1 MIRTLFYK
9 LFLFTIILAVS
20 FGCSKKDL
28 SEERKDEGSVSLSF
42 FVDGLFTKSPLVLNE
57 DAISDL
63 NIYVTDEH
71 SRTVFSHTYVP
82 GSNISS
88 SYAPGIKVNSNK
100 SQSIYVVAN
109 LGYSKP
115 LTDVYNLLTSAPFF
129 ITASSVSD
137 IAPSGKVVM
146 FGKIENQQFRNGAT
160 VSIRLIRQISK
171 VSFGCDY
178 SGLNPGVNV
187 TVKSISLHQIPKKTS
202 VNYTY
207 NGNNNPTVVMDG
219 ESRSAA
225 AGEIPD
231 LTTTPVSFYM
241 WSNMQG
247 TVAPGATNNKEK
259 EQLMSAA
266 KKSVSTYV
274 EMEYDYQSSTKAG
287 TIIYR
292 FFLGESYQD
301 CNIRNNTHYHFTVK
315 FSGDAS
321 ADENSWSVDTEGLY
335 DLVTGISLSP
345 TSLSFSAINETSAL
359 TATISPSTAQ
369 NKGVVWSSSNDAV
382 ATVSST
388 GIVTAKGDGT
398 CTITAASAE
407 NPSIK
412 ATCAVS
418 VSSTPLAFSTNNV
431 TIPTSGYVDINYS
444 GVNQW
449 STLSATS
456 TDESIAKLDIATTNK
471 IYIRAYKAGTC
482 TVTLHDNANGKN
494 TSCNITVIDPVIKI
508 YRSYNETTRTGT
520 EATMPLTIHTG
531 SSVNLTLVPE
541 ITYNYD
547 YTANGTKLY
556 GDLRIQRDPSYI
568 TSNIDVSTVRTG
580 FNHNIGAGGEQ
591 LNNDGLICCEYP
603 TFKFKGLNSVN
614 SDVITFQLEQAP
626 TVKVS
631 VTLNVLS
638 ELSMPTDEIKV
649 AINKGTLAE
658 TIDLGINCDESR
670 TGDITATWDGGPLP
684 AGLTFDGK
692 SLTFANPC
700 TIDNVAHTLTVTLD
714 SKSISRTVKVYQSVY
729 LVVRSKSN
737 GVDRYTISNG
747 VRVTYHNE
755 LVANFYYSPLL
766 KNGSM
771 VSVGHL
777 RLKYW
782 YNGSSEPHT
791 EEYPGIEEDI
801 IYEFTDGHSYEYYNG
816 DTFIYNKSTN
826 NYPRGLTV
834 FYYAYCDYDNKWQ
847 PGNDGKL
854 YYIIER
860 QFQGGLSQDNANHFK
875 EAFERAYP
883 NN

>member
-1 MIRTLFYK
+1 MIRTLFYR

-28 SEERKDEGSVSLSF
+28 SEERKDEGSVSLSL
-42 FVDGLFTKSPLVLNE
+42 FVDGLFTKSPLALNE

-63 NIYVTDEH
+63 NIYVLDD
-71 SRTVFSHTYVP
+71 RDIVFYHTYIT
-82 GSNISS
+82 GSN
-88 SYAPGIKVNSNK
+88 ATGIKVKVNSNE
-100 SQSIYVVAN
+100 SQSIYVIAN

-115 LTDVYNLLTSAPFF
+115 LIGYVWPLFNGQEDF

-146 FGKIENQQFRNGAT
+146 LGRGNFDNISDGAT
-160 VSIRLIRQISK
+160 VPITLTRQISK

-187 TVKSISLHQIPKKTS
+187 TVKSISLKQIPKTTALYAS
-202 VNYTY
+202 SND
-207 NGNNNPTVVMDG
+207 GNFKPTVVMDG

-241 WSNMQG
+241 WSNLQG
-247 TVAPGATNNKEK
+247 KVAPGATNNKEK

-274 EMEYDYQSSTKAG
+274 EMEYDYKSPTKAG

-301 CNIRNNTHYHFTVK
+301 CNINNNTHYHFTVK

-418 VSSTPLAFSTNNV
+418 VSSIPLSFSTNNV

-494 TSCNITVIDPVIKI
+494 TSCNITVKDPVIKI
-508 YRSYNETTRTGT
+508 YRSYNEITRTGT

-541 ITYNYD
+541 LTYNYD

-556 GDLRIQRDPSYI
+556 GDLRIQRDASYI
-568 TSNIDVSTVRTG
+568 TSNIDVSTVRTS

-591 LNNDGLICCEYP
+591 FNNDGLICCEYL
-603 TFKFKGLNSVN
+603 TFKFKGLNYVN
-614 SDVITFQLEQAP
+614 SDVITFQLEQVP
-626 TVKVS
+626 TVKAS

-638 ELSMPTDEIKV
+638 GLSMPTDEIKV
-649 AINKGTLAE
+649 AINKGSQPE
-658 TIDLGINCDESR
+658 TIDLGIGCDESR

-714 SKSISRTVKVYQSVY
+714 SKSISRTVKVYQSAY
-729 LVVRSKSN
+729 LVVRSKTIGTERQSIEN
-737 GVDRYTISNG
+737 GIAITFN
-747 VRVTYHNE
+747 NE
-755 LVANFYYSPLL
+755 LVANFYYSPIL
-766 KNGSM
+766 KGGSM
-771 VSVGHL
+771 VSMNHL
-777 RLKYW
+777 DLKYR
-782 YNGSSEPHT
+782 YNDSE
-791 EEYPGIEEDI
+791 ELNQEYPGIYEDI
-801 IYEFTDGHSYEYYNG
+801 SYTFIDGETYQYFDGS
-816 DTFIYNKSTN
+816 TFIYYKSSN
-826 NYPRGLTV
+826 NYPRGVIV
-834 FYYAYCDYDNKWQ
+834 FYRGYTNYADKWQ
-847 PGNDGKL
+847 DGKDGKF

-860 QFQGGLSQDNANHFK
+860 QFQGGLSQDNANHFDK
-875 EAFERAYP
+875 VFELAYP
-883 NN
+883 R

>member
-9 LFLFTIILAVS
+9 LFLAITILAVS

-28 SEERKDEGSVSLSF
+28 SEERKDEGSVSLSL
-42 FVDGLFTKSPLVLNE
+42 FVDGLFTKSPLALNE

-63 NIYVTDEH
+63 NIYVTNGTYG
-71 SRTVFSHTYVP
+71 SKVFYHTYVT
-82 GSNISS
+82 GSN
-88 SYAPGIKVNSNK
+88 ATGIKINSN
-100 SQSIYVVAN
+100 QTQCIFVVAN

-115 LTDVYNLLTSAPFF
+115 LINDSDIWGSDNKF
-129 ITASSVSD
+129 ITASSVAS
-137 IAPSGKVVM
+137 IAPDGKVVM
-146 FGKIENQQFRNGAT
+146 YGRVQNQQFNNGAT
-160 VSIRLIRQISK
+160 VPITLTRQISK

-178 SGLNPGVNV
+178 SALNPGVNV
-187 TVKSISLHQIPKKTS
+187 TVKSISLKQIPKT
-202 VNYTY
+202 TALHT
-207 NGNNNPTVVMDG
+207 GNSGGNSNPTVVMDG

-247 TVAPGATNNKEK
+247 IVAPGATNNKEK

-292 FFLGESYQD
+292 FFLGESYED
-301 CNIRNNTHYHFTVK
+301 CNIKNNTHYHFTVK

-369 NKGVVWSSSNDAV
+369 NKGVVWSSSSDAV

-418 VSSTPLAFSTNNV
+418 VSSIPLAFSTNNV

-508 YRSYNETTRTGT
+508 YRSYNEITRTGT

-541 ITYNYD
+541 LTYNYD

-568 TSNIDVSTVRTG
+568 TSNIDVSTVRTD

-591 LNNDGLICCEYP
+591 FNNDGLICCEYL
-603 TFKFKGLNSVN
+603 TFKFKGLNYVN
-614 SDVITFQLEQAP
+614 SDVITFQLEQVP
-626 TVKVS
+626 TVKAS

-638 ELSMPTDEIKV
+638 GLSMPTDEIKV
-649 AINKGTLAE
+649 AINQGTLAE

-729 LVVRSKSN
+729 LVARSKSN

-747 VRVTYHNE
+747 VRVTYNNE
-755 LVANFYYSPLL
+755 LVVNFYYSPLL

-791 EEYPGIEEDI
+791 EEYPGIYEDI
-801 IYEFTDGHSYEYYNG
+801 TYEFTDSNQYEYYNG

-834 FYYAYCDYDNKWQ
+834 FYYVYCDYDNKWQ
-847 PGNDGKL
+847 DGDDHKF

-860 QFQGGLSQDNANHFK
+860 RFQGGLSQDNANHFK
-875 EAFERAYP
+875 EVFERAYS

>member
-1 MIRTLFYK
+1 MIRTLFYR
-9 LFLFTIILAVS
+9 LFLAITILAVS

-28 SEERKDEGSVSLSF
+28 SEERKDEGSVSLSL
-42 FVDGLFTKSPLVLNE
+42 FVDGLFTKSPLALNE

-63 NIYVTDEH
+63 NIYVTNGIYANM
-71 SRTVFSHTYVP
+71 FSHTYVT
-82 GSNISS
+82 GSN
-88 SYAPGIKVNSNK
+88 ATGIKVNSNE
-100 SQSIYVVAN
+100 SQSIFVIAN

-115 LTDVYNLLTSAPFF
+115 LTEIDAIDDQNF

-146 FGKIENQQFRNGAT
+146 FGRVTEQQFNNGAT
-160 VSIRLIRQISK
+160 VPITLTRQISK

-187 TVKSISLHQIPKKTS
+187 TVKSISLKQIPKVTGLHI
-202 VNYTY
+202 
-207 NGNNNPTVVMDG
+207 GNSGGNLNRTVVMDG

-247 TVAPGATNNKEK
+247 VVAPGATNNKEK

-274 EMEYDYQSSTKAG
+274 EMEYDYQSPTKAG

-292 FFLGESYQD
+292 FFLGESYED
-301 CNIRNNTHYHFTVK
+301 CNIRNSTHYHFTVK

-482 TVTLHDNANGKN
+482 TVTLYDNANGKN
-494 TSCNITVIDPVIKI
+494 TSCNITVKDPVIKI
-508 YRSYNETTRTGT
+508 YRSYNEITRTGT

-541 ITYNYD
+541 LTFNYD

-556 GDLRIQRDPSYI
+556 GDLRIQRDASYI
-568 TSNIDVSTVRTG
+568 TSNIDVSTVRTS

-591 LNNDGLICCEYP
+591 FNNDGLICCEYL
-603 TFKFKGLNSVN
+603 TFKFKGLNYVN
-614 SDVITFQLEQAP
+614 SDVITFQLEQVP
-626 TVKVS
+626 TVKAS

-638 ELSMPTDEIKV
+638 GLSMPTDEIKV
-649 AINKGTLAE
+649 AINKGISVE

-700 TIDNVAHTLTVTLD
+700 TIDNVAHILTVTLD
-714 SKSISRTVKVYQSVY
+714 SKSISRTVKVYQSAY
-729 LVVRSKSN
+729 LVVRSKTIGTERQSLTN
-737 GVDRYTISNG
+737 GITI
-747 VRVTYHNE
+747 TFKNE
-755 LVANFYYSPLL
+755 LVADFYYSPIL
-766 KNGSM
+766 KGGSM
-771 VSVGHL
+771 VSMPHL
-777 RLKYW
+777 RLRYKYNDSD
-782 YNGSSEPHT
+782 YLEDSH
-791 EEYPGIEEDI
+791 PGIYEDI
-801 IYEFTDGHSYEYYNG
+801 SYTFIDGEIYQYFDGS
-816 DTFIYNKSTN
+816 TFIYYKSSN
-826 NYPRGLTV
+826 NYPRGVIV
-834 FYYAYCDYDNKWQ
+834 FYRGYTDYADKWQ
-847 PGNDGKL
+847 DGNDRKF

-860 QFQGGLSQDNANHFK
+860 QFQGGLSQDNANHFDK
-875 EAFERAYP
+875 VFELAYP
-883 NN
+883 R

>member
-1 MIRTLFYK
+1 MIRTLFYR

-63 NIYVTDEH
+63 NIYVTDY
-71 SRTVFSHTYVP
+71 RFNNVFYHTYVT
-82 GSNISS
+82 GSN
-88 SYAPGIKVNSNK
+88 ATGIKVKSNRI
-100 SQSIYVVAN
+100 QEIYVIAN

-115 LTDVYNLLTSAPFF
+115 LTDTDIFDTDF

-146 FGKIENQQFRNGAT
+146 FGGGTGEFSDGAT
-160 VSIRLIRQISK
+160 VPITLTRQISK

-187 TVKSISLHQIPKKTS
+187 TVKSISLKQIPKRTALYAVYS
-202 VNYTY
+202 S
-207 NGNNNPTVVMDG
+207 GNRNPTVVMDG

-274 EMEYDYQSSTKAG
+274 EMEYDYKSPTKAG

-292 FFLGESYQD
+292 FFLGESYED
-301 CNIRNNTHYHFTVK
+301 CNIKNNTHYHFTVK

-345 TSLSFSAINETSAL
+345 TNLSFSAINETSAL

-431 TIPTSGYVDINYS
+431 KIPTSGYVDINYS

-494 TSCNITVIDPVIKI
+494 TSCNITVKDPVIKI

-556 GDLRIQRDPSYI
+556 GDLRIQRDASYI
-568 TSNIDVSTVRTG
+568 TSNIDVSTVRTS

-591 LNNDGLICCEYP
+591 FNNDGLICCEYL
-603 TFKFKGLNSVN
+603 TFKFKGLNYVN
-614 SDVITFQLEQAP
+614 SDVITFQLEQVP
-626 TVKVS
+626 TVKAS

-638 ELSMPTDEIKV
+638 GLSMPTDEIKV
-649 AINKGTLAE
+649 AINTGSQPE

-684 AGLTFDGK
+684 TGLTFDGK

-714 SKSISRTVKVYQSVY
+714 SKSISRTVKVYQSAY
-729 LVVRSKSN
+729 LVVRSKTIGTEKQSVEN
-737 GVDRYTISNG
+737 GIAITFK
-747 VRVTYHNE
+747 NE
-755 LVANFYYSPLL
+755 LVADFYYSPIL
-766 KNGSM
+766 KGGSM
-771 VSVGHL
+771 VSMPHL
-777 RLKYW
+777 RLRYKYNDSD
-782 YNGSSEPHT
+782 YLEDSH
-791 EEYPGIEEDI
+791 PGIYEDI
-801 IYEFTDGHSYEYYNG
+801 SYTFIDGETYQYFDGS
-816 DTFIYNKSTN
+816 TFIYYKSRN
-826 NYPRGLTV
+826 NYPRGITV
-834 FYYAYCDYDNKWQ
+834 FYRGYTDYADKWQ
-847 PGNDGKL
+847 DGNDGKF

-860 QFQGGLSQDNANHFK
+860 QFQGGLSQDNANHFDK
-875 EAFERAYP
+875 VFELAYP
-883 NN
+883 R

>member
-9 LFLFTIILAVS
+9 LFLVITILAVS

-28 SEERKDEGSVSLSF
+28 SEERKDEGSVSLSL
-42 FVDGLFTKSPLVLNE
+42 FVDGLFTKSPLALNE

-63 NIYVTDEH
+63 NVYVVGDAG
-71 SRTVFSHTYVP
+71 VFYHTYVT
-82 GSNISS
+82 GSN
-88 SYAPGIKVNSNK
+88 ATGIKVNSNPNAT
-100 SQSIYVVAN
+100 QIIYVIAN

-115 LTDVYNLLTSAPFF
+115 LIDDYNFLGSKF
-129 ITASSVSD
+129 IAASSVSD

-146 FGKIENQQFRNGAT
+146 YGNRPYNPRDGET
-160 VSIRLIRQISK
+160 VPITLTRQISK

-187 TVKSISLHQIPKKTS
+187 TVKSISLKQIPKETS
-202 VNYTY
+202 LHIGFT
-207 NGNNNPTVVMDG
+207 GNRNPTVVMDG

-274 EMEYDYQSSTKAG
+274 EMEYDYKSPTKAG

-292 FFLGESYQD
+292 FFLGESYED
-301 CNIRNNTHYHFTVK
+301 CNIKNNTHYHFTVK

-369 NKGVVWSSSNDAV
+369 NKGVVWSSSNNAV

-388 GIVTAKGDGT
+388 GVVTAKGDGT

-412 ATCAVS
+412 ATCTVS
-418 VSSTPLAFSTNNV
+418 VSSIPLAFSTNNV

-556 GDLRIQRDPSYI
+556 GDLRIQRDASYI
-568 TSNIDVSTVRTG
+568 TSNIDVSTVRTS

-591 LNNDGLICCEYP
+591 FNNDGLICCEYL
-603 TFKFKGLNSVN
+603 TFKFKGLNYVN
-614 SDVITFQLEQAP
+614 SDVITFQLEQVP
-626 TVKVS
+626 TVKAS

-638 ELSMPTDEIKV
+638 GLSMPTDEIKV
-649 AINKGTLAE
+649 AINQGTLAE

-714 SKSISRTVKVYQSVY
+714 SKSISRTVKVYQSAY
-729 LVVRSKSN
+729 LVVRSKTIGTERQSIEN
-737 GVDRYTISNG
+737 GIAITFN
-747 VRVTYHNE
+747 NE
-755 LVANFYYSPLL
+755 LVANFYYSPIL
-766 KNGSM
+766 KGGSM
-771 VSVGHL
+771 VSMNHL
-777 RLKYW
+777 DLKYR
-782 YNGSSEPHT
+782 YNDSE
-791 EEYPGIEEDI
+791 ELNQEYPGIYENISYTFIDGQ
-801 IYEFTDGHSYEYYNG
+801 IYEYFDGS
-816 DTFIYNKSTN
+816 TFIYHKSSN
-826 NYPRGLTV
+826 NYPRGVIV
-834 FYYAYCDYDNKWQ
+834 FYRGYTNYADKWQ
-847 PGNDGKL
+847 DGKDGKF

-860 QFQGGLSQDNANHFK
+860 QFQGGLSQDNANHFDK
-875 EAFERAYP
+875 VFELAYP
-883 NN
+883 R

>member
-63 NIYVTDEH
+63 NIYVTDEN

-178 SGLNPGVNV
+178 NGLNPGVNV

-274 EMEYDYQSSTKAG
+274 EMEYDYQSPTKAG

-292 FFLGESYQD
+292 FFLGESYED

-418 VSSTPLAFSTNNV
+418 VNSTPLAFSTNNV

-482 TVTLHDNANGKN
+482 TVTLRDNANGRN

-508 YRSYNETTRTGT
+508 YSSYDNITKTGT
-520 EATMPLTIHTG
+520 EATMPLTIYTG
-531 SSVNLTLVPE
+531 SSVTLTLVPE
-541 ITYNYD
+541 LTYNYD
-547 YTANGTKLY
+547 YAANGTTLY
-556 GDLRIQRDPSYI
+556 GQLSIQGQPSSYS
-568 TSNIDVSTVRTG
+568 TSNINVSKGGSPEKDDVDFACFYSIFKFTGLNPIDSEVITIQLKQVSTVT
-580 FNHNIGAGGEQ
+580 A
-591 LNNDGLICCEYP
+591 DA
-603 TFKFKGLNSVN
+603 TF
-614 SDVITFQLEQAP
+614 
-626 TVKVS
+626 
-631 VTLNVLS
+631 NVLP

-649 AINKGTLAE
+649 AINKGTSAE

-692 SLTFANPC
+692 SLKFANPC
-700 TIDNVAHTLTVTLD
+700 SIDNVAHTLTVTLG
-714 SKSISRTVKVYQSVY
+714 SKSISRTVNVYQSAY
-729 LVVRSKSN
+729 LVVRSKTIGTERQSLAN
-737 GVDRYTISNG
+737 GITI
-747 VRVTYHNE
+747 TFKNE
-755 LVANFYYSPLL
+755 LVADFYYSPIL
-766 KNGSM
+766 KGGSM
-771 VSVGHL
+771 VSMPHL
-777 RLKYW
+777 RLRYKYNDSD
-782 YNGSSEPHT
+782 YLEDSH
-791 EEYPGIEEDI
+791 PGIYEDI
-801 IYEFTDGHSYEYYNG
+801 SYTFIDGETYQYFDGS
-816 DTFIYNKSTN
+816 TFIYYKSSN
-826 NYPRGLTV
+826 NYPRGVTV
-834 FYYAYCDYDNKWQ
+834 FYRGYTDYADKWQ
-847 PGNDGKL
+847 DGNDGKF

-860 QFQGGLSQDNANHFK
+860 QFQGGLSQDNANHFDK
-875 EAFERAYP
+875 VFELAYP
-883 NN
+883 R

>member
-9 LFLFTIILAVS
+9 LFLAITILAVS

-28 SEERKDEGSVSLSF
+28 SEERKDEGSVSLSL
-42 FVDGLFTKSPLVLNE
+42 FVDGLFTKSPLALNE

-63 NIYVTDEH
+63 NIYVTDNSRVLYH
-71 SRTVFSHTYVP
+71 SYVT
-82 GSNISS
+82 GSN
-88 SYAPGIKVNSNK
+88 ATGIKVNSNEY
-100 SQSIYVVAN
+100 QSIFVIAN

-115 LTDVYNLLTSAPFF
+115 LTSQWDIEDRNF
-129 ITASSVSD
+129 IIASSVSD
-137 IAPSGKVVM
+137 IAPSGKVIM
-146 FGKIENQQFRNGAT
+146 YGNIRTKRFNNGAT
-160 VSIRLIRQISK
+160 VPITLTRQISK

-178 SGLNPGVNV
+178 SGLNHGVNV
-187 TVKSISLHQIPKKTS
+187 TVKSISLKQIPKTTAL
-202 VNYTY
+202 YTGSSS
-207 NGNNNPTVVMDG
+207 GNLYYTVVMDG

-241 WSNMQG
+241 WSNLQG
-247 TVAPGATNNKEK
+247 EVAPGATNNKEK

-274 EMEYDYQSSTKAG
+274 EMEYDYKSPTKAG

-292 FFLGESYQD
+292 FFLGDSYED

-418 VSSTPLAFSTNNV
+418 VSSIPLSFSTNNV

-482 TVTLHDNANGKN
+482 TVTLRDNANGKN
-494 TSCNITVIDPVIKI
+494 TSCNITVKDPVIKI
-508 YRSYNETTRTGT
+508 YRSYNEITRTGT

-541 ITYNYD
+541 LTYNYD

-568 TSNIDVSTVRTG
+568 TSNIDVSTVRTS

-591 LNNDGLICCEYP
+591 FNNDGLICCEYL
-603 TFKFKGLNSVN
+603 TFKFKGLNYVN
-614 SDVITFQLEQAP
+614 SDVITFQLEQVP
-626 TVKVS
+626 TVKAS

-638 ELSMPTDEIKV
+638 GLSMPTDEIKV
-649 AINKGTLAE
+649 AINKGSQPE
-658 TIDLGINCDESR
+658 TIDLGIGCDESR

-714 SKSISRTVKVYQSVY
+714 SKSISRTVKVYQSAY
-729 LVVRSKSN
+729 LVVRSKTIGTERQSIEN
-737 GVDRYTISNG
+737 GVAITFN
-747 VRVTYHNE
+747 NE
-755 LVANFYYSPLL
+755 LVANFYYSPIL
-766 KNGSM
+766 KGGSM
-771 VSVGHL
+771 VSMNHL
-777 RLKYW
+777 DLKYR
-782 YNGSSEPHT
+782 YNDSE
-791 EEYPGIEEDI
+791 ELNQEYPGIYEDI
-801 IYEFTDGHSYEYYNG
+801 SYTFIDGETYQYFDGS
-816 DTFIYNKSTN
+816 TFIYYKSSN
-826 NYPRGLTV
+826 NYPRGVIV
-834 FYYAYCDYDNKWQ
+834 FYRGYTNYADKWQ
-847 PGNDGKL
+847 DGKDGKF

-860 QFQGGLSQDNANHFK
+860 QFQGGLSQDNANHFDK
-875 EAFERAYP
+875 VFELAYP
-883 NN
+883 R

>member
-9 LFLFTIILAVS
+9 LFLAITILAVS

-28 SEERKDEGSVSLSF
+28 SEERKDEGSVSLSL
-42 FVDGLFTKSPLVLNE
+42 FVDGLFTKSPLALNE

-63 NIYVTDEH
+63 NIYVTDNSRVLYH
-71 SRTVFSHTYVP
+71 SYVT
-82 GSNISS
+82 GSN
-88 SYAPGIKVNSNK
+88 ATGIKVNSNEY
-100 SQSIYVVAN
+100 QSIFVIAN

-115 LTDVYNLLTSAPFF
+115 LTSQWDIEDRNF
-129 ITASSVSD
+129 IIASSVSD
-137 IAPSGKVVM
+137 IAPSGKVIM
-146 FGKIENQQFRNGAT
+146 YGNIRTKRFNNGAT
-160 VSIRLIRQISK
+160 VPITLTRQISK

-178 SGLNPGVNV
+178 SGLNHGVNV
-187 TVKSISLHQIPKKTS
+187 TVKSISLKQIPKTTAL
-202 VNYTY
+202 YTGSSS
-207 NGNNNPTVVMDG
+207 GNLYYTVVMDG

-241 WSNMQG
+241 WSNLQG
-247 TVAPGATNNKEK
+247 EVAPGATNNKQK

-274 EMEYDYQSSTKAG
+274 EMEYDYKSPTKAG

-292 FFLGESYQD
+292 FFLGDSYED

-418 VSSTPLAFSTNNV
+418 VSSIPLSFSTNNV

-482 TVTLHDNANGKN
+482 TVTLRDNANGKN
-494 TSCNITVIDPVIKI
+494 TSCNITVKDPVIKI
-508 YRSYNETTRTGT
+508 YRSYNEITRTGT

-541 ITYNYD
+541 LTYNYD

-568 TSNIDVSTVRTG
+568 TSNIDVSTVRTS

-591 LNNDGLICCEYP
+591 FNNDGLICCEYL
-603 TFKFKGLNSVN
+603 TFKFKGLNYVN
-614 SDVITFQLEQAP
+614 SDVITFQLEQVP
-626 TVKVS
+626 TVKAS

-638 ELSMPTDEIKV
+638 GLSMPTDEIKV
-649 AINKGTLAE
+649 AINKGSQPE
-658 TIDLGINCDESR
+658 TIDLGIGCDESR

-714 SKSISRTVKVYQSVY
+714 SKSISRTVKVYQSAY
-729 LVVRSKSN
+729 LVVRSKTIGTERQSIEN
-737 GVDRYTISNG
+737 GVAITFN
-747 VRVTYHNE
+747 NE
-755 LVANFYYSPLL
+755 LVANFYYSPIL
-766 KNGSM
+766 KGGSM
-771 VSVGHL
+771 VSMNHL
-777 RLKYW
+777 DLKYR
-782 YNGSSEPHT
+782 YNDSE
-791 EEYPGIEEDI
+791 ELNQEYPGIYEDI
-801 IYEFTDGHSYEYYNG
+801 SYTFIDGETYQYFDGS
-816 DTFIYNKSTN
+816 TFIYYKSSN
-826 NYPRGLTV
+826 NYPRGVIV
-834 FYYAYCDYDNKWQ
+834 FYRGYTNYADKWQ
-847 PGNDGKL
+847 DGKDGKF

-860 QFQGGLSQDNANHFK
+860 QFQGGLSQDNANHFDK
-875 EAFERAYP
+875 VFELAYP
-883 NN
+883 R

>member
-42 FVDGLFTKSPLVLNE
+42 FVDGLFTKSPLALNE

-63 NIYVTDEH
+63 NIYVTDNIRVLYH
-71 SRTVFSHTYVP
+71 SYVT
-82 GSNISS
+82 GSN
-88 SYAPGIKVNSNK
+88 ATGIKVNSNEY
-100 SQSIYVVAN
+100 QSIYVVAN

-115 LTDVYNLLTSAPFF
+115 FTNNYNLIAPGADF

-137 IAPSGKVVM
+137 IAPFGKVVM
-146 FGKIENQQFRNGAT
+146 FGKVENQQFSNGAT
-160 VSIRLIRQISK
+160 VPIRLARQISK

-187 TVKSISLHQIPKKTS
+187 TVKSISLKQIPKTTALYAGS
-202 VNYTY
+202 ST
-207 NGNNNPTVVMDG
+207 GNLYRTVVMDG

-241 WSNMQG
+241 WSNLQG
-247 TVAPGATNNKEK
+247 EVAPGATNNKEK

-369 NKGVVWSSSNDAV
+369 NKGVVWSSSSDAV

-418 VSSTPLAFSTNNV
+418 VSSIPLSFSTNNV
-431 TIPTSGYVDINYS
+431 KIPTSGYVDINYS

-556 GDLRIQRDPSYI
+556 GDLRIQRDASYI
-568 TSNIDVSTVRTG
+568 TSNIDVSTVRTS

-591 LNNDGLICCEYP
+591 FNNDGLICCEYL
-603 TFKFKGLNSVN
+603 TSKFKGLNYVN
-614 SDVITFQLEQAP
+614 SDVITFQLEQVP
-626 TVKVS
+626 TVKAS

-649 AINKGTLAE
+649 AINEGSQAK
-658 TIDLGINCDESR
+658 TIDLGIDCDESR
-670 TGDITATWDGGPLP
+670 TGEITATWDGGPLP

-700 TIDNVAHTLTVTLD
+700 TIDNVAHILTVTLD

-747 VRVTYHNE
+747 VRVTYNNE
-755 LVANFYYSPLL
+755 LVANFYYSPIL

-777 RLKYW
+777 HLKYW
-782 YNGSSEPHT
+782 YNGSGPHT
-791 EEYPGIEEDI
+791 EEYPGIYEDI
-801 IYEFTDGHSYEYYNG
+801 TYEFTDSNQYEYYNG

-847 PGNDGKL
+847 DGDDHKF

-875 EAFERAYP
+875 EVFERAYS

>member
-63 NIYVTDEH
+63 NIYVTDEN

-88 SYAPGIKVNSNK
+88 SYASGIKVNSNK

-146 FGKIENQQFRNGAT
+146 FGKIENQQFRNGTT

-202 VNYTY
+202 VNYIY

-274 EMEYDYQSSTKAG
+274 EMVYDYQSPTKAG

-292 FFLGESYQD
+292 FFLGESYED

-335 DLVTGISLSP
+335 DLVTGISLNP

-508 YRSYNETTRTGT
+508 YSSYDYITKTGT

-547 YTANGTKLY
+547 YAANGTTLY
-556 GDLRIQRDPSYI
+556 GQLSIQGQPSSYS
-568 TSNIDVSTVRTG
+568 TSNINVSKGGNPEKDVVDFACFYSIFKFTGLNPIDSEVITIQLKQVSTVT
-580 FNHNIGAGGEQ
+580 A
-591 LNNDGLICCEYP
+591 DA
-603 TFKFKGLNSVN
+603 TF
-614 SDVITFQLEQAP
+614 
-626 TVKVS
+626 
-631 VTLNVLS
+631 NVLP

-649 AINKGTLAE
+649 AINKGTSVE
-658 TIDLGINCDESR
+658 TIDLGIDCDESR

-692 SLTFANPC
+692 SLKFANPC
-700 TIDNVAHTLTVTLD
+700 SIDNVAHTLTVTLG
-714 SKSISRTVKVYQSVY
+714 SKSISRTVKVYQSAY

-747 VRVTYHNE
+747 VRVTYNNE
-755 LVANFYYSPLL
+755 LVANFYYSPIL

-782 YNGSSEPHT
+782 YNGSSEPYT
-791 EEYPGIEEDI
+791 EEYPGIYEDI
-801 IYEFTDGHSYEYYNG
+801 TYEFTDSNQYEYYNG

-847 PGNDGKL
+847 EGDDHKF

-875 EAFERAYP
+875 EVFERAYS

>member
-1 MIRTLFYK
+1 MIRTLFYR

-28 SEERKDEGSVSLSF
+28 SEERKDEGSVSLSL
-42 FVDGLFTKSPLVLNE
+42 FVDGLFTKSPLALNE

-63 NIYVTDEH
+63 NIYVLDD
-71 SRTVFSHTYVP
+71 RDIVFYHTYIT
-82 GSNISS
+82 GSN
-88 SYAPGIKVNSNK
+88 ATGIKVKVNSNE
-100 SQSIYVVAN
+100 SQSIYVIAN

-115 LTDVYNLLTSAPFF
+115 LIGYVWPLFNGQEDF

-146 FGKIENQQFRNGAT
+146 LGRGNFDNISDGAT
-160 VSIRLIRQISK
+160 VPITLTRQISK

-187 TVKSISLHQIPKKTS
+187 TVKSISLKQIPKTTALYAS
-202 VNYTY
+202 SND
-207 NGNNNPTVVMDG
+207 GNFKPTVVMDG

-241 WSNMQG
+241 WSNLQG
-247 TVAPGATNNKEK
+247 KVAPGATNNKEK

-274 EMEYDYQSSTKAG
+274 EMEYDYKSPTKAG

-301 CNIRNNTHYHFTVK
+301 CNIKNNTHYHFTVK

-369 NKGVVWSSSNDAV
+369 NKGAVWSSSNDAV

-418 VSSTPLAFSTNNV
+418 VSSIPLSFSTNNV

-482 TVTLHDNANGKN
+482 TVTLYDNANGRN

-508 YRSYNETTRTGT
+508 YSSYDNITKTGT
-520 EATMPLTIHTG
+520 EATMPLTIYTG
-531 SSVNLTLVPE
+531 SSVTLTLVPE

-547 YTANGTKLY
+547 YAANGTTLY
-556 GDLRIQRDPSYI
+556 GQLSIQGQPSSYS
-568 TSNIDVSTVRTG
+568 TSNINVSNGGNPEKDVEDFACFYSIFKFTGLNPIDSEVITIQLKQVSTVK
-580 FNHNIGAGGEQ
+580 ASA
-591 LNNDGLICCEYP
+591 
-603 TFKFKGLNSVN
+603 TF
-614 SDVITFQLEQAP
+614 
-626 TVKVS
+626 
-631 VTLNVLS
+631 NVLP

-649 AINKGTLAE
+649 AINKGTSVE

-670 TGDITATWDGGPLP
+670 IGDITATWDGGPLP

-692 SLTFANPC
+692 SLKFANPC
-700 TIDNVAHTLTVTLD
+700 SIDNVAHTLTVTLG
-714 SKSISRTVKVYQSVY
+714 SKSISRTVKVYQSAY
-729 LVVRSKSN
+729 LVVRSKTNGTEKQNLEN
-737 GVDRYTISNG
+737 GVTITFN
-747 VRVTYHNE
+747 NE
-755 LVANFYYSPLL
+755 LVANFYYSPILMS
-766 KNGSM
+766 GSM
-771 VSVGHL
+771 VEMPYLNL
-777 RLKYW
+777 RYKYNDSG
-782 YNGSSEPHT
+782 YLEDSH
-791 EEYPGIEEDI
+791 PGIYEDI
-801 IYEFTDGHSYEYYNG
+801 SYTFLDGEMYTYFDGSIFVYH
-816 DTFIYNKSTN
+816 KSSN
-826 NYPRGLTV
+826 NYPHGVTV
-834 FYYAYCDYDNKWQ
+834 FYRGYADYADKWQ

-860 QFQGGLSQDNANHFK
+860 QFQGGLSQDNKNN
-875 EAFERAYP
+875 FEEVFELAYP
-883 NN
+883 KN

>member
-63 NIYVTDEH
+63 NIYVTDEN

-109 LGYSKP
+109 LGYSKS

-369 NKGVVWSSSNDAV
+369 NKGVVWSSSNNTV

-412 ATCAVS
+412 ATCSVL
-418 VSSTPLAFSTNNV
+418 VSSTPIAFPSSHIVMPTNGTAYITDVTGIDDDAWPFITCVSNFPGRLDVYVDADNQGFVLYAHEAGDYAFRVTDTESGRSVDCEV
-431 TIPTSGYVDINYS
+431 TIIDPTLKIVRNYNILLGTYTEVTSPINLYAGSYIDLDIIALLPDYDYS
-444 GVNQW
+444 AYGLRDLMASYSIQGEPSSYNTANINITKRNFIPEATTEYNPFIAQWRFTGVG
-449 STLSATS
+449 S
-456 TDESIAKLDIATTNK
+456 TD
-471 IYIRAYKAGTC
+471 
-482 TVTLHDNANGKN
+482 
-494 TSCNITVIDPVIKI
+494 
-508 YRSYNETTRTGT
+508 
-520 EATMPLTIHTG
+520 
-531 SSVNLTLVPE
+531 
-541 ITYNYD
+541 
-547 YTANGTKLY
+547 
-556 GDLRIQRDPSYI
+556 
-568 TSNIDVSTVRTG
+568 
-580 FNHNIGAGGEQ
+580 
-591 LNNDGLICCEYP
+591 
-603 TFKFKGLNSVN
+603 
-614 SDVITFQLEQAP
+614 SDVITIKLQEAP
-626 TVKVS
+626 SSTAS
-631 VTLNVLS
+631 VTFNVLP

-649 AINKGTLAE
+649 AINKGTSVE

-729 LVVRSKSN
+729 LVARSKSN
-737 GVDRYTISNG
+737 GTDRYTISNG
-747 VRVTYHNE
+747 VRVTYNNE
-755 LVANFYYSPLL
+755 LVVNFYYSPLL

-791 EEYPGIEEDI
+791 EEYPGIYEDI
-801 IYEFTDGHSYEYYNG
+801 IYEFTDGNSYEYYNG

-847 PGNDGKL
+847 EGDDHKF

-875 EAFERAYP
+875 EAFERAYS

>member
-9 LFLFTIILAVS
+9 LFLAITILAVS

-63 NIYVTDEH
+63 NIYVTNNN
-71 SRTVFSHTYVP
+71 RVFYHAYVT
-82 GSNISS
+82 GSN
-88 SYAPGIKVNSNK
+88 ATDIKVNSNEE
-100 SQSIYVVAN
+100 QSIFVIAN

-115 LTDVYNLLTSAPFF
+115 LTKIDAIDDQNF

-137 IAPSGKVVM
+137 IASSGKVAM
-146 FGKIENQQFRNGAT
+146 FGKVENQQFSNGAT
-160 VSIRLIRQISK
+160 VPITLTRQISK

-187 TVKSISLHQIPKKTS
+187 TVKSISLKQIPKTTAL
-202 VNYTY
+202 YTGSSS
-207 NGNNNPTVVMDG
+207 GNLYYTVVMDG

-321 ADENSWSVDTEGLY
+321 ANENSWSVDTEGLY

-359 TATISPSTAQ
+359 TATILPSTAQ

-494 TSCNITVIDPVIKI
+494 TSCNITVKDPVIKI
-508 YRSYNETTRTGT
+508 YRSYNEITRTGT

-541 ITYNYD
+541 LTYNYD

-556 GDLRIQRDPSYI
+556 GDLRIQRDASYI
-568 TSNIDVSTVRTG
+568 TSNIDVSTVRTS

-591 LNNDGLICCEYP
+591 FNNDGLICCEYL
-603 TFKFKGLNSVN
+603 TFKFKGLNYVN
-614 SDVITFQLEQAP
+614 SDVITFQLEQVP
-626 TVKVS
+626 TVKAS

-638 ELSMPTDEIKV
+638 GLSMPTDEIKV
-649 AINKGTLAE
+649 AINKGTSVE

-684 AGLTFDGK
+684 TGLTFDGK

-714 SKSISRTVKVYQSVY
+714 SKSISRTVKVYQSAY
-729 LVVRSKSN
+729 LVVRSKTIGTEKQSLTN
-737 GVDRYTISNG
+737 GITI
-747 VRVTYHNE
+747 TFKNE
-755 LVANFYYSPLL
+755 LVADFYYSPML
-766 KNGSM
+766 KGGSM
-771 VSVGHL
+771 VSMPHL
-777 RLKYW
+777 RLKYK
-782 YNGSSEPHT
+782 YNDSDYLEDSH
-791 EEYPGIEEDI
+791 PGIYEDI
-801 IYEFTDGHSYEYYNG
+801 SYTFIDGETYQYFDGS
-816 DTFIYNKSTN
+816 TFIYYKSSN
-826 NYPRGLTV
+826 NYPRGVIV
-834 FYYAYCDYDNKWQ
+834 FYRGYTDYADKWQ
-847 PGNDGKL
+847 DGNDGKF

-860 QFQGGLSQDNANHFK
+860 QFQGGLSQDNANHFDK
-875 EAFERAYP
+875 VFELAYP
-883 NN
+883 R